1 MGDGVHIEAMKMR
14 YCVIGVV
21 LLLLAGFWGGVSYL
35 RDESYTKLNME
46 EINDH
51 YANALTALK
60 VDGADT
66 AEPQLEEIERDYSCE
81 IIMRDDE
88 QYATVVNNAIADQKI
103 VMDYMEADEL
113 AGKII
118 FAGQEENLQR
128 LYKAIGKH
136 LLYLFLAIGAVLMAL
151 FGWIYWEYIRPFRTL
166 ETFAA
171 QISKGNLDFPLKMQ
185 RHNYFGAFT
194 ESFDIMREE
203 LKKARQGEYEA
214 NQSKK
219 ELVASLSHDIKTP
232 VSTIKAICEILELKT
247 KDELVLEKV
256 LIINQK
262 ADVINSLI
270 SNMFHA
276 TLEELQLLKM
286 NPVETLSTEIP
297 KMLEDINYEGKIQF
311 TNSIP
316 ECMVMADPL
325 RLTQVIDNVV
335 NNSYKYAGTDIEVSF
350 MDMGDSIA
358 LTIRDFGKGVP
369 SEELPLLTEKFYRG
383 SNVSGKDGSGLGL
396 YLSNQFMEGMKGEFR
411 CENVDTPSGFLVT
424 LTLMRV

>member
-1 MGDGVHIEAMKMR
+1 MKIR
-14 YCVIGVV
+14 YGVIGVI
-21 LLLLAGFWGGVSYL
+21 LLLLVGFWGGVSYL
-35 RDESYTKLNME
+35 QNENYTQINME
-46 EINDH
+46 DINDR
-51 YANALTALK
+51 YANALTALA
-60 VDGADT
+60 VDGTDT
-66 AEPQLEEIERDYSCE
+66 TEEQLKAIERDSNCE
-81 IIMRDDE
+81 IIMRDND
-88 QYATVVNNAIADQKI
+88 QYETVVNNAIADQKI

-118 FAGQEENLQR
+118 FEGQQENLQR
-128 LYKAIGKH
+128 LYEAIERH
-136 LLYLFLAIGAVLMAL
+136 LLYLFLILGAVILAI

-166 ETFAA
+166 EIFAT

-232 VSTIKAICEILELKT
+232 VSTIKAICEILELKA

-262 ADVINSLI
+262 ADVINTLI

-276 TLEELQLLKM
+276 TLEELQLLKIQ
-286 NPVETLSTEIP
+286 PVETLSTEIP
-297 KMLEDINYEGKIQF
+297 KILEDINYEGKIQF

-316 ECMVMADPL
+316 ECMVMADLL
-325 RLTQVIDNVV
+325 RLTQVIDNVI

-350 MDMGDSIA
+350 IDMEDSIV
-358 LTIRDFGKGVP
+358 LSIRDFGKGVP
-369 SEELPLLTEKFYRG
+369 TEELPLLTEKFYRG
-383 SNVSGKDGSGLGL
+383 TNVSGKDGSGLGL
-396 YLSNQFMEGMKGEFR
+396 YLSNQFMEGMNGEFR